1 MQLYRGISAYS
12 YTNYISRSTR
22 VGDVSL
28 LIGNSVHND
37 VMPSVRTQKVE
48 RWSTFKNVRDSSMY
62 VRACLVELILLV
74 RTISF

>member
-1 MQLYRGISAYS
+1 MQFYRGIGAYS
-12 YTNYISRSTR
+12 YTNYVSRSTL
-22 VGDVSL
+22 VGDVRL

-37 VMPSVRTQKVE
+37 VMSSVRTQKVE
-48 RWSTFKNVRDSSMY
+48 RWPTFKNVRDSSMY